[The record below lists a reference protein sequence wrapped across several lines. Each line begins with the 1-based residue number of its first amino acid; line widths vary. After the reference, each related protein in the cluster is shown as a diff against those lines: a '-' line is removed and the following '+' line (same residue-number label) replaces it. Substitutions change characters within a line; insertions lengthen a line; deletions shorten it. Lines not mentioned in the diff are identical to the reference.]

1 MKFIKNIILIL
12 ILFIT
17 TNSLW
22 SQANLLNAKDP
33 SEIGKKNQKQLIADN
48 DEPLPYGF
56 VDDRDILWSKVVW
69 EYIDLN
75 ERLNLP
81 LYYPTE
87 SNQISSDRR
96 SLFETLL
103 NGINTGKIT
112 QVYDD
117 DYFTQKLTAANISKR
132 LVRVDTAD
140 GGFAV
145 LNTNPNAN
153 IEEYIDRT
161 ALTSQSIIGF
171 EIKGV
176 WYFDKK
182 LGELK
187 YRLLGIAPMAP
198 DIQRIGRG
206 GDPNEKI
213 PVFWV
218 YYPDAR
224 DVLHRMKIFNPKN
237 SAYPISFDH
246 VLNSRRFSAV
256 ITREENIYGNRKISD
271 YIRGNSLF
279 QVLEAE
285 KIKDGIRNKELDMW
299 NY

>member
-1 MKFIKNIILIL
+1 
-12 ILFIT
+12 
-17 TNSLW
+17 LW
-22 SQANLLNAKDP
+22 SQANLLNAIDP

>member
-1 MKFIKNIILIL
+1 MKFFKNISLIL
-12 ILFIT
+12 ILFYT
-17 TNSLW
+17 YNNVW

-33 SEIGKKNQKQLIADN
+33 NEIGKKNQRQLIADN

-56 VDDRDILWSKVVW
+56 VDDRDILWSKIVW

-103 NGINTGKIT
+103 NGINKGKIT
-112 QVYDD
+112 QIYND
-117 DYFTQKLTAANISKR
+117 DYFTQKLTAADISKR
-132 LVRVDTAD
+132 LIRVDTIDA
-140 GGFAV
+140 GFAV

-161 ALTSQSIIGF
+161 ALTSHRIVGF

-198 DIQRIGRG
+198 DIQTIGRG
-206 GDPNEKI
+206 GNPNEKI

-224 DVLHRMKIFNPKN
+224 KILHDMKIFNPKN